1 MVVDGC
7 LWSLPIAMPTTAR
20 VLALRGAR
28 PLLLANL
35 FMLQKLIWGGK
46 LSPRP
51 KLSHPSYMC
60 LRPLVILDWLTWPS
74 IKTSNSF

>member
-28 PLLLANL
+28 PLLLVNL
-35 FMLQKLIWGGK
+35 FMLQKLIWESGGYNSAVCRFFS
-46 LSPRP
+46 LRVTRIDP
-51 KLSHPSYMC
+51 K
-60 LRPLVILDWLTWPS
+60 
-74 IKTSNSF
+74 